1 MRFSAVL
8 LAIALA
14 AAGPALARPA
24 AVDAVATAP
33 AHDPAKV
40 AIVVQILDNLQ
51 TVPIA
56 ITGGKR
62 SLMNDPT
69 IQKMAPADQVLFLTF
84 FAEEMNKRHSAMI
97 EAMAEDNSD
106 RFTIDQLNDILTFS
120 RIKYSQDLCLHAADP
135 TGPMPDPSSMT
146 AQEARDFARIGDAPY
161 TSDFLGNFDFSSE
174 SAYVSEAVVAAIQ
187 RLVASHGKA

>member
-1 MRFSAVL
+1 MRFSAIL
-8 LAIALA
+8 LAAILAFAGPSLALA
-14 AAGPALARPA
+14 ASADMVA
-24 AVDAVATAP
+24 AAP

-40 AIVVQILDNLQ
+40 SIVVQILDNLQ

-56 ITGGKR
+56 IAGGKR
-62 SLMNDPT
+62 SLASDPT
-69 IQKMAPADQVLFLTF
+69 VQKMAPADQALLLAF
-84 FAEEMNKRHSAMI
+84 FAEEIEKRHTAMV

-120 RIKYSQDLCLHAADP
+120 RIKYSQDLCYHAADP
-135 TGPMPDPSSMT
+135 SSPMPDPSTMT
-146 AQEARDFARIGDAPY
+146 AQETQDFSRIGGAPY
-161 TSDFLGNFDFSSE
+161 TNDFLGNFDFSSE